1 MANAEVSDVVAR
13 PSLRD
18 TGLLVVAV
26 LAVSTSGPLIAA
38 IAAPALAIA
47 FWRCLLGA
55 GATAGAVFTRG
66 RSQLATLRGRPGQL
80 SAVSGLLLGAHFA
93 TWIPSLRFTSVAAST
108 ALVATQPIWA
118 ALIARLRGRTIP
130 GRAWVGIAISLVGVV
145 VLTGID
151 VSLDHRALIG
161 DVLALIGGML
171 AAAYVSVGESAR
183 QHVPTGPHTLV
194 VYSVAAAALAITCLI
209 GRVQLSGFSLHDWL
223 LILALTLL
231 AQLLGHSLINRL
243 LKTVSATVVSLG
255 ILFEMPGATIL
266 AWIFLGQTLPLS
278 LVPALLLLMAGL
290 VVVVGGLGNKSELV
304 EEPPV

>member
-1 MANAEVSDVVAR
+1 MAGTDVVSR
-13 PSLRD
+13 PSTAD
-18 TGLLVVAV
+18 TALLAVAV

-55 GATAGAVFTRG
+55 GATGAAVFTRG
-66 RSQLATLRGRPGQL
+66 RRELATLRGRPGRL
-80 SAVSGLLLGAHFA
+80 SAASGVLLAAHFA

-118 ALIARLRGRTIP
+118 ALIARLRGHHIP
-130 GRAWVGIAISLVGVV
+130 QRAWFGIAISLIGVV

-161 DVLALIGGML
+161 DTLALIGGML
-171 AAAYVSVGESAR
+171 AAAYVSVGERAR
-183 QHVPTGPHTLV
+183 QVVPTGPHTLV
-194 VYSVAAAALAITCLI
+194 VYSMAALVLVGTCLI
-209 GRVQLSGFSLHDWL
+209 ARAPLTGYSLHDWL

-266 AWIFLGQTLPLS
+266 AWIFLGQALPLS
-278 LVPALLLLMAGL
+278 LVPALILLMVGL
-290 VVVVGGLGNKSELV
+290 FVVVGGLGAKAGLV
-304 EEPPV
+304 EEPPI